1 MAKIYALYKGDE
13 YIADGT
19 LEELAEKT
27 GLKKS
32 SLKWMKTPSGKRKR
46 SSLVCIGEEEQTRR
60 CELCGKAFCT
70 NNPSQKYCSVACR
83 TKAKRIREREK
94 YREKCHVLFAERPE
108 EERKRTCVFCG
119 ESFVANTPK
128 QKYCSKICCKREN
141 NKKQARNSV
150 VRLELPYKRHKP
162 KYVSHIEEINA
173 RARAQHKS
181 YGQLQAEKLLAR
193 LHEEMAGGVER

>member
-1 MAKIYALYKGDE
+1 MSKIYALYKGDE

-32 SLKWMKTPSGKRKR
+32 SLRWMKTPSGKRKR
-46 SSLVCIGEEEQTRR
+46 SSLVCIGEEEQTCK
-60 CELCGKAFCT
+60 CEVCGKVFCT
-70 NNPSQKYCSVACR
+70 NNPKKKYCSTACR
-83 TKAKRIREREK
+83 VKAQRIRDREK

-128 QKYCSKICCKREN
+128 QKYCSKTCCKRAN
-141 NKKQARNSV
+141 NRKQARNSV
-150 VRLELPYKRHKP
+150 VRL
-162 KYVSHIEEINA
+162 
-173 RARAQHKS
+173 
-181 YGQLQAEKLLAR
+181 
-193 LHEEMAGGVER
+193 